1 MNPAL
6 NGSSALEHFEHSS
19 AIEIRNGILFN
30 FYPGLPHVYYRY
42 AQSTDAICTTSIVHE
57 ARYVVC
63 LLTTHI
69 CTLNCLQRYNCIG
82 VERSGTSYLCL
93 CRAHIL
99 GCRG

>member
-42 AQSTDAICTTSIVHE
+42 AQSTDAICTTCIVHK

-63 LLTTHI
+63 LLTTHMY
-69 CTLNCLQRYNCIG
+69 LELFAEVQLH
-82 VERSGTSYLCL
+82 RS
-93 CRAHIL
+93 REIWN
-99 GCRG
+99 